1 MEQANA
7 FGLSDM
13 INENLFSFINREKQM
28 KIQKTTAALLA
39 MGAFA
44 GAAHAQSSVTLY
56 GIADGGILFNN
67 NVKGAKLYALSS
79 ANSSRWGL
87 LGAED
92 LGGGLKAIF
101 DLENGFTLGS
111 GALSQ
116 GGLDFGRKA
125 FVGLRS
131 DTYGTVTLGRQYSAS
146 NDATSTFASGA
157 DWAASG
163 LVYGTRAGDVDNVD
177 TSNRVQN
184 ALKYHSPSYRGLTVG
199 LLYSLGGQ
207 AGQFSKNEVTDAGVS
222 YVNGPVKLGASYMFT
237 KDPYYATFGN
247 QGNSSSPSSSAAGAN
262 NNMPS
267 RIFGGYASAGSQQI
281 ITAGGL
287 YLLGSATIAL
297 LYSNTQFQNLGSVNA
312 VGSYGTK
319 YNGGTATFN
328 SGELN
333 VKYALTPAL
342 TLAGAYIYTHNS
354 GADGVGSAKYNQ
366 FNLGTIYSLSKRTS
380 VYAIGFF
387 ETASGVDSTGKQAVA
402 DFSGSSYSSNNHQL
416 AAIIGMTHRF

>member
-1 MEQANA
+1 
-7 FGLSDM
+7 
-13 INENLFSFINREKQM
+13 M
-28 KIQKTTAALLA
+28 KIQKTTTAILA
-39 MGAFA
+39 MAAFA

-56 GIADGGILFNN
+56 GIADGGLLFNN
-67 NVKGAKLYALSS
+67 NVKGAKQYSFSS
-79 ANSSRWGL
+79 SNSSRWGL
-87 LGAED
+87 QGAED

-101 DLENGFTLGS
+101 TLENGYTLGT
-111 GALSQ
+111 GGLSQ
-116 GGLDFGRKA
+116 GGLEFGRKA
-125 FVGLRS
+125 FVGLKS
-131 DTYGTVTLGRQYSAS
+131 DTYGTITLGRQYSAS
-146 NDATSTFASGA
+146 NDATATFASGA

-163 LVYGTRAGDVDNVD
+163 LGFGTRAGDVDNVD

-184 ALKYHSPSYRGLTVG
+184 ALKYTSPNYRGLTVG
-199 LLYSLGGQ
+199 VLYSLGGQ
-207 AGQFSKNEVTDAGVS
+207 AGQFSRNAVTDAGIS
-222 YVNGPVKLGASYMFT
+222 YANGPIKLGASYMFT
-237 KDPYYATFGN
+237 KDPYYATFGD
-247 QGNSSSPSSSAAGAN
+247 QGNSSTPSSSATGAN

-267 RIFGGYASAGSQQI
+267 RIYGGYASAGSQQI
-281 ITAGGL
+281 ITAGGA
-287 YLLGSATIAL
+287 YVLGAATIAV

-312 VGSYGTK
+312 VGSFGTK

-380 VYAIGFF
+380 FYAIGFF

-402 DFSGSSYSSNNHQL
+402 DFSGSSFSSNNHQL
-416 AAIIGMTHRF
+416 AAIIGMTHKF

>member
-1 MEQANA
+1 
-7 FGLSDM
+7 
-13 INENLFSFINREKQM
+13 M
-28 KIQKTTAALLA
+28 KIQKTTAAILTMA
-39 MGAFA
+39 AFA

-56 GIADGGILFNN
+56 GIADGGLLFNN
-67 NVKGAKLYALSS
+67 NVKGAKLYSFSS

-87 LGAED
+87 QGAED

-101 DLENGFTLGS
+101 TLENGYTLGT
-111 GALSQ
+111 GTLSQ
-116 GGLDFGRKA
+116 GGLEFGRKA
-125 FVGLRS
+125 FVGLKS

-146 NDATSTFASGA
+146 NDATATFASGA

-163 LVYGTRAGDVDNVD
+163 LGYGTRAGDVDNVD

-184 ALKYHSPSYRGLTVG
+184 ALKYTSPNYRGLTVG
-199 LLYSLGGQ
+199 FLYSLGGQ
-207 AGQFSKNEVTDAGVS
+207 AGQFSRNEVTDAGVS
-222 YVNGPVKLGASYMFT
+222 YANGPIKLGASYMFT

-247 QGNSSSPSSSAAGAN
+247 QGNSSTPSSSATGAN

-267 RIFGGYASAGSQQI
+267 RIYGGYASAGSHQI
-281 ITAGGL
+281 ITAGGS
-287 YLLGSATIAL
+287 YVLGAATIAV
-297 LYSNTQFQNLGSVNA
+297 LYSNTQFQNLGSVSA
-312 VGSYGTK
+312 VGSFGTK

-380 VYAIGFF
+380 FYAIGFF
-387 ETASGVDSTGKQAVA
+387 ETASGVDSTGKSAVA
-402 DFSGSSYSSNNHQL
+402 DFSGSSFSSNNHQL
-416 AAIIGMTHRF
+416 AAIIGMTHKF